1 MNLQTLRKRRAE
13 GNTVTAEELI
23 DFEKDIADEFN
34 AGRIRAPIHLS
45 GGCEAQLIEIFRNIK
60 PTDWVFSTWR
70 SHYHALLHGVP
81 PAKVKAEI
89 MAGRS
94 IALCFPEYRF
104 FSSAI
109 VGGTLPIAL
118 GVALAIKR
126 RSGTENVH
134 VFVGEMT
141 ERTGAM
147 HDCTQYAR
155 GHQLP
160 IKFIVE
166 DNNFSVCTLTR
177 EVWGCGP
184 EDRSVEAFRRL
195 AFRRFRYK
203 LPWPHSGSGK
213 RIEF

>member
-1 MNLQTLRKRRAE
+1 M
-13 GNTVTAEELI
+13 TAEELI
-23 DFEKDIADEFN
+23 AFEKDIAEIFN
-34 AGRIRAPIHLS
+34 RGEIRAPIHLS
-45 GGCEAQLIEIFRNIK
+45 GNNEAQLISIFEGIK

-70 SHYHALLHGVP
+70 SHYHALCHGVP
-81 PAKVKAEI
+81 PARVKAEI

-94 IALCFPEYRF
+94 IALCFPEHRF

-126 RSGTENVH
+126 RKGSDTVH
-134 VFVGEMT
+134 VFTGDMT
-141 ERTGAM
+141 ARTGAM

-166 DNNFSVCTLTR
+166 DNDLSVCTPTR
-177 EVWGCGP
+177 EVWGRGP
-184 EDRSVEAFRRL
+184 EDWRVEAFRR
-195 AFRRFRYK
+195 FHYK
-203 LPWPHSGSGK
+203 LPWPHAGAGL
-213 RIEF
+213 RVQF

>member
-1 MNLQTLRKRRAE
+1 M
-13 GNTVTAEELI
+13 TAEELI
-23 DFEKDIADEFN
+23 AFEKDIVEIFN
-34 AGRIRAPIHLS
+34 RGEIRAPIHLS
-45 GGCEAQLIEIFRNIK
+45 GNNEAQLISIFESIK

-70 SHYHALLHGVP
+70 SHYHALCHGVP
-81 PAKVKAEI
+81 PARVKAEI

-94 IALCFPEYRF
+94 IALCFPEHRF
-104 FSSAI
+104 FSSAS

-126 RSGTENVH
+126 RKGSDTVH
-134 VFVGEMT
+134 VFIGDMT
-141 ERTGAM
+141 ARTGAM

-166 DNNFSVCTLTR
+166 DNDLSVCTPTR
-177 EVWGCGP
+177 EVWGRGP
-184 EDRSVEAFRRL
+184 EDWRVEAFRR
-195 AFRRFRYK
+195 FHYK